1 MERILRISEV
11 RKVTGLARTT
21 IWRLERERLF
31 PARCKLGA
39 RSIGWLAS
47 EVSNWLRTRA
57 RAVPAIDGRRPPAP
71 HSGRITSGARRT
83 KTGGADGRKGLD
95 LGT

>member
-1 MERILRISEV
+1 MERILRIGEV
-11 RKVTGLARTT
+11 RKITGLARTT

-47 EVSNWLRTRA
+47 EVSKWLRTRA
-57 RAVPAIDGRRPPAP
+57 RAVPAIDGRPVPAP
-71 HSGRITSGARRT
+71 RSGRITSGA
-83 KTGGADGRKGLD
+83 GRSRVVR
-95 LGT
+95 